1 MGYWEENCV
10 GCGNRHDA
18 ALWYYRDVETEQR
31 EYLCGVKYS
40 EVKDKSAWQLLEPP
54 NYDTTRL
61 FNFQPSSI

>member
-18 ALWYYRDVETEQR
+18 ALWYYRDVEGGQR

-40 EVKDKSAWQLLEPP
+40 DAKDKSAWQLLEPP
-54 NYDTTRL
+54 N
-61 FNFQPSSI
+61 